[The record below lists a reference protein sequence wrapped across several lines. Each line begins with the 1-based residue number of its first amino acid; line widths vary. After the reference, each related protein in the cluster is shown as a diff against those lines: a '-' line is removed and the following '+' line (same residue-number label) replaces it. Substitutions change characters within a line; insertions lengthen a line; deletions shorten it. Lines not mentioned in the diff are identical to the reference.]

1 MEKKILLVE
10 DDILVLKFLTK
21 VLEQHGYSI
30 VATASDAVQVFSY
43 LTSNEVD
50 LILMDIQIS
59 GDLDGVETAKKIQEI
74 KDIPIIY
81 LTSSSDA
88 ETIERASQSGAYGY
102 LPKPIDRHSLFS
114 TIDLAIY
121 KHSMEQLLKQKNAQ
135 LDMILSST
143 QDIVWSADLEN
154 NTMPYINA
162 VAAKI
167 YGQSTE
173 PLEKDLNYWKNI
185 VHPDDHD
192 KIRIIFYKSENTQID
207 YRIIRPNGET
217 RWLSDHISFRHNS
230 LGKLVG
236 VDGIARDITE
246 QKKIQDELLLHNK
259 ALDTTLDAVC
269 IGNMTGKI
277 TYGNAALSKL
287 FGFRENDTQVLEQH
301 RFMFIDNTVEDN
313 ISEHINCNEN
323 WATQTQIF
331 NRQGDSIPILLKVS
345 IIYNQKNEKVG
356 FMRTYNDLR
365 EQMKIQQFIR
375 DKEIAEH
382 TAALKQQFLANM
394 SHEIRTPM
402 NGIIGL
408 TDFLLKGN
416 LECEQREQL
425 TIIKQ
430 SADYLLTLLNDILD
444 LSKLEAGKTILYPE
458 IAATDRIFAQ
468 LKGMFG
474 HLADRKGLKLQFK
487 LGENLPS
494 HVMADAKRVMQIF
507 ANLLSNAIK
516 FTEKGSVSI
525 SLENYFS
532 KDDRLWLKA
541 EVRDTGI
548 GIKADNIE
556 SLFQNFT
563 QLDDSLSRKHE
574 GTGLG
579 LAIVRELVELME
591 GQITVESELGKG
603 SCFKFFFKV
612 ELVPQAAI
620 ISHNSEAQNNKMPQL
635 AEGIRVLLVEDNSV
649 NQKVAS
655 LWLEAE
661 GCIVRIANN
670 GQEALDIFEEN
681 LFDIILMDIQM
692 PIMDGITATQ
702 ILKKRYQNLPPII
715 AVSANALDGDKERY
729 IAQGLDDYLAKPVQ
743 SHNFLGLIDKWFKN
757 ENFKPENTT
766 NKPVIDEAKSWKTA
780 PIFNPNAL
788 AFALKSP
795 QKIMTLEMLYESLET
810 DLTTLIS
817 NSLLAEQTH
826 DSEQWQREIH
836 TIKGLCGT
844 MGASRLHELCKLIDK
859 HLKAKETPS
868 ASLLQQ
874 HLEEQYQFLMLEFR
888 KFIEN
893 EKAQP

>member
-1 MEKKILLVE
+1 MEKKILIVE
-10 DDILVLKFLTK
+10 DDTLVVKFLKK
-21 VLEQHGYSI
+21 VLEQHGYAI
-30 VATASDAVQVFSY
+30 AATASNAEDVFCY
-43 LTSNEVD
+43 LTINEVD

-59 GDLDGVETAKKIQEI
+59 GDLDGVETAKKIQKI

-121 KHSMEQLLKQKNAQ
+121 KHSMERLLKQKNAQ
-135 LDMILSST
+135 LDMILKST
-143 QDIVWSADLEN
+143 QDIVWSADLES
-154 NTMPYINA
+154 NTMPYINP
-162 VAAKI
+162 VAAQI
-167 YGQSTE
+167 YDQPTE
-173 PLEKDLNYWKNI
+173 PLEKDLNFWRNI
-185 VHPDDHD
+185 VHPDDHE
-192 KIRIIFYKSENTQID
+192 KIRHVFLDAQNTQIE
-207 YRIIRPNGET
+207 YRIVRPNGEI
-217 RWLSDHISFRHNS
+217 RWLSDHISFRYNG

-269 IGNMTGKI
+269 IGNMDGKI
-277 TYGNAALSKL
+277 TYGNTALFKL
-287 FGFRENDTQVLEQH
+287 FGFRENDTQVLENH

-313 ISEHINCNEN
+313 INEHINHNEN
-323 WATQTQIF
+323 WATQTIIF
-331 NRQGDSIPILLKVS
+331 NRQGESIPILLKVS

-356 FMRTYNDLR
+356 FMRIYNDLR

-408 TDFLLKGN
+408 TDFLLKGS
-416 LECEQREQL
+416 LLPEQREQM

-458 IAATDRIFAQ
+458 ITATDRIFTQ

-474 HLADRKGLKLQFK
+474 HLADRKGLELYFNLEKD
-487 LGENLPS
+487 LPS
-494 HVMADAKRVMQIF
+494 HITADAKRVMQIF

-516 FTEKGSVSI
+516 FTEKGRIDI
-525 SLENYFS
+525 SLANYFK
-532 KDDRLWLKA
+532 KDNMLWLKA
-541 EVRDTGI
+541 EVRDTGM
-548 GIKADNIE
+548 GIKADNIQ

-591 GQITVESELGKG
+591 GQITVESEFGKG

-612 ELVPQAAI
+612 EQVPQSAI
-620 ISHNSEAQNNKMPQL
+620 ISFHNEVQHNNAPRL

-649 NQKVAS
+649 NQKVVS

-661 GCIVRIANN
+661 GCIVRIASN

-702 ILKKRYQNLPPII
+702 LLKKQYTNLPPII

-743 SHNFLGLIDKWFKN
+743 AYNFLALIDKWLRHGTPRTELPSNASTTQVN
-757 ENFKPENTT
+757 EWQDSATFSPK
-766 NKPVIDEAKSWKTA
+766 
-780 PIFNPNAL
+780 AL
-788 AFALKSP
+788 AFALQSP

-810 DLTTLIS
+810 DLTNLIS
-817 NSLLAEQTH
+817 NALLAEQTH
-826 DSEQWQREIH
+826 NTEQWRREIH

-859 HLKAKETPS
+859 HLKNNEHES

-893 EKAQP
+893 EKTQP